1 MPLVSLVPVLQPLL
15 LSLALVF
22 SKPQRRHFENYLQG
36 LICQDQRR
44 TLTAMSRHVP
54 DGPDPSNWERFVTA
68 SPWELPK
75 LNRAWRRFL
84 AREVRRLKPAG
95 KQVGGRQVDFLIF
108 DDTNHRRIGP
118 FLEGAGKHYV
128 HSAHR
133 TQFGHCLVTGAYV
146 TGDYAFG
153 YSCDAYVRE
162 AEVAALNAQRELEG
176 AKERW
181 TFRSKIDLVV
191 AQLEAFR
198 PLRPGR
204 PVFVLVDSWYLT
216 RRIVRAAREKHLD
229 WCGPLMSNRVVHLT
243 QLALETGEILGEQKS
258 TLGALLAEE
267 AGPRALEAFVVGET
281 RPEIRIGK
289 RTFEATAYRGRL
301 PQIGLVQIVVVREQY
316 AEGKYSPFVALA
328 TNRVDLTPTEV
339 IDVYLQRWEIE
350 VLHRDLKQNLGLTH
364 CQMRSLVGTQRH
376 YALAFLSQAML
387 TLLRLRADQG
397 EVRTAS
403 GRAVSSV
410 GKTLGEARRFV
421 QQCALVELLRYT
433 CEQASQ
439 GKSVEE
445 IAAQLNLPA

>member
-1 MPLVSLVPVLQPLL
+1 LL

-22 SKPQRRHFENYLQG
+22 SKPQRRHFDNYLQG

-44 TLTAMSRHVP
+44 TLTGMSRHVP
-54 DGPDPSNWERFVTA
+54 DGPDRSNWERFVTA
-68 SPWELPK
+68 SPWDLPQ

-84 AREVRRLKPAG
+84 AREVRRHQPAG
-95 KQVGGRQVDFLIF
+95 KRVGGRQVDFLIF

-146 TGDYAFG
+146 TGDYTFG
-153 YSCDAYVRE
+153 YSCDPYVRE
-162 AEVAALNAQRELEG
+162 VDVAALNAQREKEG
-176 AKERW
+176 SEQRL

-191 AQLEAFR
+191 AQLEAFQ

-204 PVFVLVDSWYLT
+204 TVFVLVDSWYLN
-216 RRIVRAAREKHLD
+216 RRIVGAARQKHLD
-229 WCGPLMSNRVVHLT
+229 WCGPLMSNRVVHLY
-243 QLALETGEILGEQKS
+243 QLALDTGEILGEQKS
-258 TLGALLAEE
+258 TIGALLAEE
-267 AGPRALEAFVVGET
+267 TGPRALEAFVVGEAFQ
-281 RPEIRIGK
+281 EIHIGK
-289 RTFEATAYRGRL
+289 RTFQATVYRGRL
-301 PQIGLVQIVVVREQY
+301 PQIGLVQVVVVREQY

-339 IDVYLQRWEIE
+339 IAVYLQRWEIE

-364 CQMRSLVGTQRH
+364 CQMRSLVGTHRH

-403 GRAVSSV
+403 GRAVPSV
-410 GKTLGEARRFV
+410 GKTLGEVRRFV

-433 CEQASQ
+433 CEQAAQ
-439 GKSVEE
+439 GKSVEA
-445 IAAQLNLPA
+445 IADQLGLPA